1 VLPVLYFLVTLLTQR
16 MMPTAGMDPTQA
28 KMMKVMPLIFGVFFA
43 FFPAGL
49 VLYWTV
55 NGATSLLQ
63 QWWINR
69 SVDRAEIKA
78 KTA

>member
-1 VLPVLYFLVTLLTQR
+1 

-43 FFPAGL
+43 FFPSGL

-63 QWWINR
+63 QWYINR
-69 SVDRAEIKA
+69 SVDRAHEKA